1 MTRRGRTIISVIAA
15 LIMLAALIWLCIINM
30 NDPLQ
35 AVVRAVNG
43 RGYAITSGDLY
54 VYDSRTDT
62 DIKSVIASG
71 AGITQS
77 DIESM
82 AELSRA
88 SGFDAD
94 ITKSGEV
101 TILLANSKSGVITLY
116 LVDGVIELAF
126 IQTGEGEVRPL

>member
-15 LIMLAALIWLCIINM
+15 LIMLAALIWLCIIIM
-30 NDPLQ
+30 NDPPQ

-43 RGYAITSGDLY
+43 RGYAITSEDLY

-62 DIKSVIASG
+62 DIKSVLASG

>member
-1 MTRRGRTIISVIAA
+1 
-15 LIMLAALIWLCIINM
+15 
-30 NDPLQ
+30 
-35 AVVRAVNG
+35 
-43 RGYAITSGDLY
+43 
-54 VYDSRTDT
+54 
-62 DIKSVIASG
+62 
-71 AGITQS
+71 
-77 DIESM
+77 M

>member
-1 MTRRGRTIISVIAA
+1 
-15 LIMLAALIWLCIINM
+15 MLLL
-30 NDPLQ
+30 
-35 AVVRAVNG
+35 
-43 RGYAITSGDLY
+43 
-54 VYDSRTDT
+54 
-62 DIKSVIASG
+62 
-71 AGITQS
+71 ITQS

>member
-43 RGYAITSGDLY
+43 RGYAITSEDLY

-62 DIKSVIASG
+62 DIKSMLASG

-88 SGFDAD
+88 S
-94 ITKSGEV
+94 S
-101 TILLANSKSGVITLY
+101 ANYSWDSDLWRQKIWKAAGV
-116 LVDGVIELAF
+116 
-126 IQTGEGEVRPL
+126 

>member
-1 MTRRGRTIISVIAA
+1 
-15 LIMLAALIWLCIINM
+15 ML
-30 NDPLQ
+30 
-35 AVVRAVNG
+35 
-43 RGYAITSGDLY
+43 
-54 VYDSRTDT
+54 
-62 DIKSVIASG
+62 ASG